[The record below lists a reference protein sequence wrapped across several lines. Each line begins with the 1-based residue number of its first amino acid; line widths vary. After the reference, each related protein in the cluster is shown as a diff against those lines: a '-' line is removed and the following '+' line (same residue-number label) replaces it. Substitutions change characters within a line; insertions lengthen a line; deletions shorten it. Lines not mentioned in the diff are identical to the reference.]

1 MKLRENNFKGDS
13 QKYYEIHA
21 IDSDK
26 AIGLH
31 ILLGSYATAWSQN
44 VRVCVALK

>member
-1 MKLRENNFKGDS
+1 MVKLSSPYKGDI

-21 IDSDK
+21 INIDK

-31 ILLGSYATAWSQN
+31 ILMDSQPHMGGG
-44 VRVCVALK
+44 VV